1 MVITIVGATTA
12 FIAATSG
19 LAQTDAKRIIATS
32 TQSQLGYPKVLSRK
46 HSTFLSTYLFHCV
59 SYKRISPGKKVKAVS
74 PSLLF

>member
-32 TQSQLGYPKVLSRK
+32 TQSQLGYSRLLGRK
-46 HSTFLSTYLFHCV
+46 QSTFLNTPLF
-59 SYKRISPGKKVKAVS
+59 Y
-74 PSLLF
+74 